1 IGATSATWGANNL
14 SDNDVISVMLFSSAP
29 CAIPPTDTS
38 NTQTVHINLGI
49 SDKDNNTNLQLYPNP
64 NTGSFT
70 IKGNI
75 NTGDINIDI
84 INPLGQT
91 VYNEQRTMN
100 NAQFE
105 QVVHLDAAAGIY
117 LLKLTTEQGTET
129 IRFRIE

>member
-1 IGATSATWGANNL
+1 L
-14 SDNDVISVMLFSSAP
+14 SDNDVISVILFSSAP

-49 SDKDNNTNLQLYPNP
+49 GDKDNNTRLQLYPNP
-64 NTGSFT
+64 NTGDFI

-91 VYNEQRTMN
+91 VYSEQRIVN
-100 NAQFE
+100 KE
-105 QVVHLDAAAGIY
+105 QWEHPVHLDVANGIY
-117 LLKLTTEQGTET
+117 LLRLTTGQGTET
-129 IRFRIE
+129 IRFRVNRE